1 MSALPQDLQAHLESG
16 ATTLCRCWAV
26 TRTDGVVLGFTD
38 HDVALSFEGVTFRP
52 EAGLSA
58 QAIEQTTG
66 LAVDNTEALG
76 VLSGEAISEAD
87 VLAGRYDGARVTA
100 WLVNWREVEQRVVL
114 FAGTIGEIRRAGG
127 AFQAELRGLAEAL
140 GQPRG
145 RVYQRPCSAVLG
157 DAACGVDLDR
167 PGYAFTGPV
176 EEVRDGRVFEFAGL
190 AGFAER
196 WFEKGRLVMRSGAAA
211 GLAGVV
217 KNDRL
222 RDGRRV
228 IELWEALRAPVAAGD
243 ELRLEAGCDRRLE
256 TCRLKFGNVVNYRGF
271 PAIPGEDWQ
280 MSVPRR
286 DGAND
291 GGSLS
296 A

>member
-1 MSALPQDLQAHLESG
+1 MSALPQALQAHLESG
-16 ATTLCRCWAV
+16 VTTLCRCWAV
-26 TRTDGVVLGFTD
+26 ARADGEVLGFTD
-38 HDVALSFEGVTFRP
+38 HDVALSFEGVVFRP

-58 QAIEQTTG
+58 RAIEQTTG

-87 VLAGRYDGARVTA
+87 VLAGRYDGAQVTA
-100 WLVNWREVEQRVVL
+100 WLVNWREIEQRVVL

-167 PGYAFTGPV
+167 PGYAFIGPV
-176 EEVRDGRVFEFAGL
+176 EAVREGREFEFAEL

-222 RDGRRV
+222 RGGRRV
-228 IELWEALRAPVAAGD
+228 IELWEGLRAPVAAGD

-280 MSVPRR
+280 LSVPRR
-286 DGAND
+286 DGVND